1 MKKQMTVESQ
11 EIGDVYKGINA
22 ARAVTDMLKKAVGID
37 DIDGVCDAID
47 IVLSSTAAILRSAI
61 AEEGTEDEK

>member
-1 MKKQMTVESQ
+1 MRKQITVESQ
-11 EIGDVYKGINA
+11 ELNDAYKGINA

-47 IVLSSTAAILRSAI
+47 IVLSSVATTLRFAIT
-61 AEEGTEDEK
+61 EEGADRQ